1 MTFITCVVK
10 HNWALYLSRP
20 TNNKGLKTSDMLLN
34 IILVFKL
41 FLRLKKIN
49 KFVYDLKTIHL
60 LTKNQN

>member
-1 MTFITCVVK
+1 MTFVICVVK
-10 HNWALYLSRP
+10 HNTQLYSSIP
-20 TNNKGLKTSDMLLN
+20 INNKGLKTSNMLLN
-34 IILVFKL
+34 IILAFKL